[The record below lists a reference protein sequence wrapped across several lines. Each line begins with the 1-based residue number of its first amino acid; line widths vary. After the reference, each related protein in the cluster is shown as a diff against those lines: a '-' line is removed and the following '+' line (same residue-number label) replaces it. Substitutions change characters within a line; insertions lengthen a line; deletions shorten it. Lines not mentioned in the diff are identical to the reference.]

1 MMKKI
6 VLLVFLGLALQ
17 ANAWGFQAKDVINA
31 KLQGNQG
38 TVKVYPVTKDQAWD
52 IAQAVLR
59 WKKSNA
65 VALHPEENYMLTS
78 IGIITCP
85 CKTEVGVWVEPVD
98 AANTR
103 VTIISIGRVQRNIFT
118 NVETFPDQTGPD
130 FHKKFEK
137 GVEMVKSG
145 QKLPDWLPSGK

>member
-1 MMKKI
+1 MKNI
-6 VLLVFLGLALQ
+6 LLLILLSLSLQ
-17 ANAWGFQAKDVINA
+17 ANAWGFQPKDVINA
-31 KLQGNQG
+31 KQKGDQGI
-38 TVKVYPVTKDQAWD
+38 VKVYPVTKDQAWD
-52 IAQAVLR
+52 IAQAVFR
-59 WKKSNA
+59 WKRSNA
-65 VALHPEENYMLTS
+65 VTLHPEENYMLTS

-98 AANTR
+98 NDNTR
-103 VTIISIGRVQRNIFT
+103 VTVVSIARVQRNIFT

-145 QKLPDWLPSGK
+145 EKLPEYLPSGK